1 MTSFNH
7 YFDKNNQSLHL
18 LYLKEE
24 PKKLS
29 TVVNKIKKQLGFSP
43 STLSY
48 FYGSGRAYL
57 VAQDFHT
64 VCKKDDENLYPP
76 YKNQMYIAPSY
87 RL

>member
-1 MTSFNH
+1 MTCFVYH
-7 YFDKNNQSLHL
+7 LDKNNQSLHL

-24 PKKLS
+24 PKNLS
-29 TVVNKIKKQLGFSP
+29 KVVNNIKKQLGFSP

-48 FYGSGRAYL
+48 FYGSGQAYL

-76 YKNQMYIAPSY
+76 YKNQMFIAPSY